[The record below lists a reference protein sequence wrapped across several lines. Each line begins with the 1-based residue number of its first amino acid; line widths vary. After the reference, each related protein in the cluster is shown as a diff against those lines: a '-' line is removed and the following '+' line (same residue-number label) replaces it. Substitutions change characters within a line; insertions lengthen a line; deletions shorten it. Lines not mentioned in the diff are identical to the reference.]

1 MQEKEYND
9 IMKIA
14 FQAEKAIDEH
24 VKAKFG
30 REFPDKTILIKEGE
44 IKQEIYWLLSG
55 EVYITR
61 KVGKKYKVLATLG
74 SGELIGE
81 MSFFDRSVRSA
92 TVITKGT
99 VKALVFSK
107 ENFADIF
114 SASPQW
120 TNRFLTSLS
129 SRIRVMIEKLTEL
142 Q

>member
-1 MQEKEYND
+1 M
-9 IMKIA
+9 
-14 FQAEKAIDEH
+14 
-24 VKAKFG
+24 
-30 REFPDKTILIKEGE
+30 IKEGE
-44 IKQEIYWLLSG
+44 IKQEIYWLISG

-92 TVITKGT
+92 TVITKGP

-129 SRIRVMIEKLTEL
+129 SRIRVMIEKLTKL

>member
-9 IMKIA
+9 IMKIG
-14 FQAEKAIDEH
+14 FQAEEAIDEH
-24 VKAKFG
+24 IKEKFG

-44 IKQEIYWLLSG
+44 TKQEIFWLLSG

-61 KVGKKYKVLATLG
+61 KMEKKYKVLATLG

-92 TVITKGT
+92 TVITKGP

-107 ENFADIF
+107 EDFADIF
-114 SASPQW
+114 RASPQW
-120 TNRFLTSLS
+120 TKRFLTSLS
-129 SRIRVMIEKLTEL
+129 CRIRLMIEKLIKL